1 MSSARVNPSDLFKSV
16 TPSDSTDTTGI
27 RSLYI
32 QASGNVALEDK
43 QSNQVT
49 FAVTVGQI
57 LPIQPAKVLA
67 TGTTATVI
75 ALY

>member
-1 MSSARVNPSDLFKSV
+1 MSKARINTSDLFRLITK
-16 TPSDSTDTTGI
+16 SDSTTTKGI

-43 QSNQVT
+43 QGNQVT
-49 FAVTVGQI
+49 FAVTAGQV
-57 LPIQPAKVLA
+57 LPVQPSKVLS

-75 ALY
+75 GLY

>member
-1 MSSARVNPSDLFKSV
+1 MSSARLNASDLFRTI
-16 TPSDSTDTTGI
+16 TPNDSTSTEGI

-43 QSNQVT
+43 QGTQVT
-49 FAVTVGQI
+49 FAVTVGQV
-57 LPIQPAKVLA
+57 LPVQPSKVLA

-75 ALY
+75 GLY